1 MEYTDKIKKLV
12 NQNLSKYGNIFDNFI
27 NEFDFSLQTSHNMQE
42 LKQKYNKKHVGDLF
56 EAFCYL
62 YVKNILQ
69 HDVWFYKDFPLELK
83 NELNLTKN
91 DYGIDLVSKK
101 DGKYNAIQCKY
112 RKKKDKIQ
120 LVSWKSLSTF
130 YALTAKSGP
139 WNRHIVMTNLNGC
152 RHIGK
157 KDAKD
162 LSICIKTFQ
171 NMTSFD
177 WLQLI
182 ESSNTSLISYDEN
195 TVVIN
200 TKSLSLPIDELR
212 KLRLKYY
219 SKL

>member
-1 MEYTDKIKKLV
+1 M
-12 NQNLSKYGNIFDNFI
+12 
-27 NEFDFSLQTSHNMQE
+27 
-42 LKQKYNKKHVGDLF
+42 
-56 EAFCYL
+56 
-62 YVKNILQ
+62 
-69 HDVWFYKDFPLELK
+69 
-83 NELNLTKN
+83 
-91 DYGIDLVSKK
+91 VSKK

-139 WNRHIVMTNLNGC
+139 WNKNIVMTNLNGC

-182 ESSNTSLISYDEN
+182 ESSNSQLIDTDKIE
-195 TVVIN
+195 
-200 TKSLSLPIDELR
+200 TKSLPIDELR

-219 SKL
+219 AEL